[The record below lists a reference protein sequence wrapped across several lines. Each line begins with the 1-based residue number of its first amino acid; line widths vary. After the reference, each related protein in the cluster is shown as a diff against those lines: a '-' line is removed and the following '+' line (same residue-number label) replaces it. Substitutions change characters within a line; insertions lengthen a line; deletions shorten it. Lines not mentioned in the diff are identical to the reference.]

1 MYDVILFDLDGTLT
15 DPGEGITNSVA
26 HALKKLGIP
35 VPERRALYKFIGPPL
50 YQSFMDFYGLDRE
63 KALEAV
69 EFYREYYRDRG
80 IWENEVYAGIPELLA
95 KLKGA
100 DKRLLVATS
109 KPENFAL
116 QILEHFDLRQY
127 FDRVAG
133 STLDSSRVEKADVIR
148 YALEQQ
154 GIAPGP
160 SVVMVGD
167 REHDVLGARKA
178 GLDCIGVLFGYG
190 DAPELQKAGAARI
203 AATVEELAGLLLA

>member
-35 VPERRALYKFIGPPL
+35 VPERRELYKFIGPPL
-50 YQSFMDFYGLDRE
+50 YQSFMDFYGLDRQ

-80 IWENEVYAGIPELLA
+80 IWENQVYAGIPELLA
-95 KLKGA
+95 RLKGA
-100 DKRLLVATS
+100 GKRLLVATS
-109 KPENFAL
+109 KPEEFAL
-116 QILEHFDLRQY
+116 QILEHFDLLRY
-127 FDRVAG
+127 FELVAG
-133 STLDSSRVEKADVIR
+133 STMDSSRVEKADVICYGLDR
-148 YALEQQ
+148 AA
-154 GIAPGP
+154 IAPGP

-167 REHDVLGARKA
+167 RAQDVLGAKKA

-190 DAPELQKAGAARI
+190 DAPELQGAGAARI
-203 AATVEELAGLLLA
+203 AATVEELAELLLA

>member
-26 HALKKLGIP
+26 HALKRLGIP

-50 YQSFMDFYGLDRE
+50 YASFMDFYGLDRQ

-100 DKRLLVATS
+100 GKRLLVATS

-133 STLDSSRVEKADVIR
+133 STMDSSRVEKADVIR
-148 YALEQQ
+148 YALEQED
-154 GIAPGP
+154 ISP
-160 SVVMVGD
+160 SPAVVMVGD

>member
-26 HALKKLGIP
+26 HALKRLGIP

-50 YQSFMDFYGLDRE
+50 YASFMDFYGLDRQ

-80 IWENEVYAGIPELLA
+80 IWENKVYAGIPELLA
-95 KLKGA
+95 RLKGA
-100 DKRLLVATS
+100 GKRLLVATS

>member
-26 HALKKLGIP
+26 HALEKFHIP
-35 VPERRALYKFIGPPL
+35 VPERRELYKFIGPPL
-50 YQSFMDFYGLDRE
+50 YESFMRFYGLDRE
-63 KALEAV
+63 KALLAV

-80 IWENEVYAGIPELLA
+80 IWENEVYAGIPELLE

-100 DKRLLVATS
+100 GKRLLVATS

>member
-26 HALKKLGIP
+26 HALKRLGIP

-50 YQSFMDFYGLDRE
+50 YASFMDFYGLDRQ

>member
-26 HALKKLGIP
+26 HALKRLGIP
-35 VPERRALYKFIGPPL
+35 VPERRELYKFIGPPL
-50 YQSFMDFYGLDRE
+50 YQSFMDFYGLDRQ

-100 DKRLLVATS
+100 GKQLLVATS

-148 YALEQQ
+148 YALEQE

>member
-50 YQSFMDFYGLDRE
+50 YQSFMDFYGLDRQ

-100 DKRLLVATS
+100 GKRLLVATS

-116 QILEHFDLRQY
+116 QILEHFHLRQY

-133 STLDSSRVEKADVIR
+133 STLDSSRVEKADVIC
-148 YALEQQ
+148 YALEQE

-203 AATVEELAGLLLA
+203 ATTVEELAGLLLA

>member
-100 DKRLLVATS
+100 GKRLLVATS

-116 QILEHFDLRQY
+116 QILEHFHLRQY

-133 STLDSSRVEKADVIR
+133 STMDSSRVEKADVIT

-154 GIAPGP
+154 DIAPGP

>member
-69 EFYREYYRDRG
+69 EFYREYYQDRG

-116 QILEHFDLRQY
+116 QILDHFDLRQY

>member
-26 HALKKLGIP
+26 HALKRLGIP

-50 YQSFMDFYGLDRE
+50 YASFMDFYGLDRQ

-80 IWENEVYAGIPELLA
+80 IWENKVYAGIPELLA

-100 DKRLLVATS
+100 GKRLLVATS

-148 YALEQQ
+148 YALEQE

>member
-50 YQSFMDFYGLDRE
+50 YQSFMDFYGLDRQ

-95 KLKGA
+95 RLKGA
-100 DKRLLVATS
+100 GKRLLVATS

-148 YALEQQ
+148 YALEQE

>member
-26 HALKKLGIP
+26 HALEKFHIP
-35 VPERRALYKFIGPPL
+35 VPDRRELYKFIGPPL
-50 YQSFMDFYGLDRE
+50 YESFMRFYGLDRE
-63 KALEAV
+63 KALLAV

-80 IWENEVYAGIPELLA
+80 IWENEVYAGIPELLE

-100 DKRLLVATS
+100 GKRLLVATS
-109 KPENFAL
+109 KPEEFAL
-116 QILEHFDLRQY
+116 QILEHFHLIQY
-127 FDRVAG
+127 FHRVAG
-133 STLDSSRVEKADVIR
+133 STMDSSRVEKADVIT
-148 YALEQQ
+148 YALEQE
-154 GIAPGP
+154 GIAPSP
-160 SVVMVGD
+160 AVVMVGD